1 MLGDSESDN
10 LPPEVV
16 VLRMVGG
23 PHDGDRVGPVRDLG
37 GWPLPDRLESPL
49 LTSGYY
55 RKVSESQ
62 LPAEVA
68 AHPNLMRGA
77 QYEWVEGDYADN

>member
-1 MLGDSESDN
+1 MTDEPDAV
-10 LPPEVV
+10 PPEVV

-23 PHDGDRVGPVRDLG
+23 PHAGDRHGPVSDLG
-37 GWPLPDRLESPL
+37 GWPLPERLESPL

-62 LPAEVA
+62 LPVEVA

-77 QYEWVEGDYADN
+77 QYEWVEDGNGNDRT